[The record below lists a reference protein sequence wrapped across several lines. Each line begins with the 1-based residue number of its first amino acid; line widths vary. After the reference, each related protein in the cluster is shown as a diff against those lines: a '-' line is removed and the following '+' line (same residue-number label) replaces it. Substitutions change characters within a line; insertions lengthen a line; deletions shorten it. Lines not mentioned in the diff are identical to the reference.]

1 MPKRSQ
7 EHLDARRAQILEAAR
22 GCFSQYGYA
31 GATVARLEEA
41 TGLSRGAIFNY
52 FESKQDIFIA
62 VAIDVTLRFGET
74 VERGGLE
81 AAVREMAAEDPEF
94 LGMLLEMEG
103 QMRHDEKFV
112 QAFEEQARAAG
123 PRMQAWFEEQQ
134 RSGAFRDDVSALSIG
149 RFATMVI
156 NGLALRVAAGD
167 PTDVDDTITLLHD
180 ALAPRK

>member
-7 EHLDARRAQILEAAR
+7 EHLDARRAQILAAAR
-22 GCFSQYGYA
+22 GCFAQYGYA

-52 FESKQDIFIA
+52 FESKQEIFISVA
-62 VAIDVTLRFGET
+62 VDVSLRFSET

-81 AAVREMAAEDPEF
+81 AAVREMAGEDPEF
-94 LGMLLEMEG
+94 LGMLFEMEG

-112 QAFEEQARAAG
+112 EAFEEQARAAA
-123 PRMQAWFEEQQ
+123 PRMQAWFEAQQ
-134 RSGAFRDDVSALSIG
+134 RSGAFRGDVSAVSIA
-149 RFATMVI
+149 RFAAMVI
-156 NGLALRVAAGD
+156 NGLALRVAGGD
-167 PTDVDDTITLLHD
+167 ATDVEDTIKLLND